1 MVLNLW
7 WDLANA
13 DVNEVVE
20 YRRIACESCW
30 ADKPIQVEADP
41 DCHSCHGEGKG
52 KIHIH
57 DSRKLKKVA
66 RRLYNGVQLSKDGIK
81 VLMLDRDKALENVAR
96 HLGMFKEKLEITGK
110 DGKDFMRDVKDMTEE
125 EILNDLSEIRR
136 RKVAAGAVIK
146 KTGKIKPH

>member
-1 MVLNLW
+1 
-7 WDLANA
+7 
-13 DVNEVVE
+13 
-20 YRRIACESCW
+20 
-30 ADKPIQVEADP
+30 
-41 DCHSCHGEGKG
+41 
-52 KIHIH
+52 
-57 DSRKLKKVA
+57 
-66 RRLYNGVQLSKDGIK
+66 
-81 VLMLDRDKALENVAR
+81 MLDRDKALENVAR